1 MLPPPDPRA
10 AWTAAAGVFDSRPLD
25 GGPGSGAVV
34 KRLMLVML
42 LVGMAL
48 LGIILYQTNL
58 DEVWSRLQEVGGW
71 GIALVL
77 LFYLLGTVSVSA
89 SWLLT
94 LPGMR
99 ATPRWL
105 FRLWRAWMVGSFF
118 EIVTPL
124 ASLGGEP
131 VKAIVLHRY
140 YDTRYQDATTSLV
153 LARMT
158 DLVAQIIFITAGFA
172 LILHGELLPTRYRI
186 LVGVGLALF
195 IVGILGFFLLQN
207 KRAFSRLRAW
217 LERGRLRKRLLS
229 GRVVTLLDA
238 LHEIEDQLV
247 DYYASQ
253 RGRFALSTA
262 AALGEWMSGVF
273 ATYVA
278 VNLLGYPITFV
289 EALVIDSFV
298 ALVRSVF
305 FFVPAD
311 LGTQEGAQV
320 LICSG
325 ITGSPEL
332 GLALA
337 TIRRSR
343 DLLIL
348 ALGALFGT
356 EYSLRQRGG
365 LQTGAPSE
373 PEIGAAPDAQQQG

>member
-1 MLPPPDPRA
+1 M
-10 AWTAAAGVFDSRPLD
+10 
-25 GGPGSGAVV
+25 

-48 LGIILYQTNL
+48 LGVILYQTDL
-58 DEVWSRLQEVGGW
+58 GEVWSRLQEVGGW
-71 GIALVL
+71 GITLVL

-94 LPGMR
+94 LPGVR
-99 ATPRWL
+99 ATPGWL
-105 FRLWRAWMVGSFF
+105 YRLWRTWMVGSFF

-158 DLVAQIIFITAGFA
+158 DLVAQIVFITAGFA
-172 LILHGELLPTRYRI
+172 LILRGELLPTRYRI
-186 LVGVGLALF
+186 LAGVGLALF
-195 IVGILGFFLLQN
+195 TLGILGFFLIQN
-207 KRAFSRLRAW
+207 RRAFSRLRAW
-217 LERGRLRKRLLS
+217 LESGRLRKSLLS
-229 GRVVTLLDA
+229 GRTVTLLDA

-247 DYYASQ
+247 DYYAAR
-253 RGRFALSTA
+253 RGRFALSTIA
-262 AALGEWMSGVF
+262 VLGEWLSGVL

-278 VNLLGYPITFV
+278 VNLLGYPITLA
-289 EALVIDSFV
+289 EAFVIDSFV
-298 ALVRSVF
+298 ALVRSLF

-343 DLLIL
+343 DLAIL
-348 ALGALFGT
+348 ALGAIFGT
-356 EYSLRQRGG
+356 EYSLRPQE
-365 LQTGAPSE
+365 QIEPEAPSE
-373 PEIGAAPDAQQQG
+373 RKLVTTPDVPQRG

>member
-1 MLPPPDPRA
+1 
-10 AWTAAAGVFDSRPLD
+10 
-25 GGPGSGAVV
+25 
-34 KRLMLVML
+34 MLVML
-42 LVGMAL
+42 LVGMTL
-48 LGIILYQTNL
+48 LGVILYQTDL
-58 DEVWSRLQEVGGW
+58 GEVWSRLQEVGGW

-94 LPGMR
+94 LPGVR

-105 FRLWRAWMVGSFF
+105 YRLWRAWMVGSFF

-140 YDTRYQDATTSLV
+140 YDTRYQNATTSLV

-158 DLVAQIIFITAGFA
+158 DLVAQILFITAGFA
-172 LILHGELLPTRYRI
+172 LILHGDLLPTRYQI
-186 LVGVGLALF
+186 MAGAGLALF
-195 IVGILGFFLLQN
+195 VAGILGFFLVQN

-229 GRVVTLLDA
+229 GRAVTLLDA

-253 RGRFALSTA
+253 RGRFALSTIA
-262 AALGEWMSGVF
+262 VLGEWMSGVF

-278 VNLLGYPITFV
+278 VNLLGYPITFA
-289 EALVIDSFV
+289 EAFVIDSFV

-343 DLLIL
+343 DLVIL

-356 EYSLRQRGG
+356 EYSLRPRE
-365 LQTGAPSE
+365 LLEPEAPSQ
-373 PEIGAAPDAQQQG
+373 PEFGAAPDARQQG

>member
-1 MLPPPDPRA
+1 M
-10 AWTAAAGVFDSRPLD
+10 
-25 GGPGSGAVV
+25 
-34 KRLMLVML
+34 KRLMFVML

-48 LGIILYQTNL
+48 LGVILYQTNL
-58 DEVWSRLQEVGGW
+58 GEVWSRLQEVGAW
-71 GIALVL
+71 GITLVL
-77 LFYLLGTVSVSA
+77 LFYLLGTVAVSA

-94 LPGMR
+94 LPGTR

-105 FRLWRAWMVGSFF
+105 YRLWRAWMVGSFF

-158 DLVAQIIFITAGFA
+158 DLVAPIIFITAGFA
-172 LILHGELLPTRYRI
+172 LILHGELMPARYRI
-186 LVGVGLALF
+186 LAGVGLLLF
-195 IVGILGFFLLQN
+195 FVGILGFFLVQN
-207 KRAFSRLRAW
+207 RRAFSRLRAW
-217 LERGRLRKRLLS
+217 LERGRQRKRLLG
-229 GRVVTLLDA
+229 GRAITLLDA

-253 RGRFALSTA
+253 RRRFALSTLA
-262 AALGEWMSGVF
+262 VLGEWMSGVF

-320 LICSG
+320 LICAG

-356 EYSLRQRGG
+356 EYSLRRRGG
-365 LQTGAPSE
+365 LDTTAP
-373 PEIGAAPDAQQQG
+373 PAPDFGTAPDTQQPG